1 MANGHK
7 QASTHARTRFTD
19 DTARRRRKGTLG
31 CAPERARPKK
41 RDDRPRALRRRTRIR
56 LLACLPLRARFFVE
70 NCRNGYRTGWN
81 VHDRC
86 ERDPIVCG
94 FFLATVRF
102 FLFFLSSFLF
112 GMVFRTIF
120 FFYRFFRDTVSR
132 GARVGFGRA
141 ADKRVERH
149 AGLESSRVY

>member
-56 LLACLPLRARFFVE
+56 LLACLYVHVFSLKIAGMVTAQGGTSTIVAKEIRSCAGFFWRLSAFFFSFFLPFFLEWYFERFFFFIAFLEILLVE
-70 NCRNGYRTGWN
+70 
-81 VHDRC
+81 
-86 ERDPIVCG
+86 
-94 FFLATVRF
+94 
-102 FLFFLSSFLF
+102 
-112 GMVFRTIF
+112 
-120 FFYRFFRDTVSR
+120 
-132 GARVGFGRA
+132 ARA
-141 ADKRVERH
+141 
-149 AGLESSRVY
+149 